1 MIFKWFSVAETQS
14 FGKELAAFIMSEL
27 KGSLDKRDPKFAA
40 KADKTLQRA
49 ATKVRDFKSREAM
62 NFYKKAKLA
71 NAFLWALKDAG
82 CPNDYAN
89 QLTDWLTMRL

>member
-1 MIFKWFSVAETQS
+1 MVLKWFSAAATEG
-14 FGKELAAFIMSEL
+14 FGKELAVFIVSEL
-27 KGSLDKRDPKFAA
+27 KGSLDKRDAKFTV

-49 ATKVRDFKSREAM
+49 AVKVQAFKTREAM

-71 NAFLWALKDAG
+71 NTFLWALKDAG
-82 CPNDYAN
+82 CPEEYAN